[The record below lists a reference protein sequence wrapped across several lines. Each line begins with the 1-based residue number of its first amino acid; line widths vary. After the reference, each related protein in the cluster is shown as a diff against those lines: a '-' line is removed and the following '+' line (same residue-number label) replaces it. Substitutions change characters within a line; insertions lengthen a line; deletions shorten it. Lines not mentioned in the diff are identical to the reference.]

1 MLTKKNK
8 AGYTAQDALSMHI
21 FHLRKKNTGRTDR
34 RTDGRMDMT
43 SYTCRDATA
52 HLKIPMFLLL
62 NLNGD
67 VRFVP
72 LKSAYDSIKRAVTE
86 IEAECSVETS
96 FVTNMDLRVEIKIL

>member
-1 MLTKKNK
+1 MIVQIILSYRLGKQRKKSIVSVLTKK
-8 AGYTAQDALSMHI
+8 
-21 FHLRKKNTGRTDR
+21 
-34 RTDGRMDMT
+34 
-43 SYTCRDATA
+43 
-52 HLKIPMFLLL
+52 KIPMCLLL